1 MSNSARPMRLG
12 LLFHTI
18 LLTGITAN
26 VDANTPPVML
36 TSPKNF
42 IYPDVDNTLSESLI
56 RMRPPR
62 LKKSRTSLK

>member
-18 LLTGITAN
+18 LPTGITAN

-36 TSPKNF
+36 TF
-42 IYPDVDNTLSESLI
+42 
-56 RMRPPR
+56 
-62 LKKSRTSLK
+62 LKILYTQM